1 LKKPRYRNAAQKWMA
16 QIILPGMAGF
26 PLPEVLSAFSLQL
39 KKTNLSERAASI
51 SFSFLMAI
59 PAATIFLLTLIPL
72 TPLADSIQQQ
82 MQNFI
87 SDIAPNENTARLIAR
102 FQGFLD
108 ENLNKTRIGLLSFGF
123 LWMIFSAS
131 NAMMGVIRTFD
142 RSVVEIKKSNFL
154 VKRWRAIKLTVV
166 ILFLLIGTFLI
177 LAGQNWLFDHLMEWM
192 NITNT
197 ELIWWIKSLRWL
209 FIIGLF
215 IVSIGTIYKYAPSQ
229 KKRGPLISAGAIFS
243 TVLVLMLTWLF
254 SLWVNNFVTV
264 NSLYGSIGS
273 VIIMM
278 SLIFFNS
285 LVLLLGYELNVA
297 IDQLKYQKRKAA

>member
-1 LKKPRYRNAAQKWMA
+1 MKQRTQQNFIRKRLSH
-16 QIILPGMAGF
+16 IVLPGMAGF
-26 PLPEVLSAFSLQL
+26 ALPEVMRAFLSQL

-72 TPLADSIQQQ
+72 TPLADTIQQQ
-82 MQNFI
+82 MQSFI
-87 SDIAPNENTARLIAR
+87 TDMAPNENTAKLIAR
-102 FQGFLD
+102 FQHFLD
-108 ENLNKTRIGLLSFGF
+108 ENLHKTRIGLLSFGF

-131 NAMMGVIRTFD
+131 NALMGVIRTFD
-142 RSVVEIKKSNFL
+142 RSVIELKKSNFL
-154 VKRWRAIKLTVV
+154 IKRWRAIKLTVV

-177 LAGQNWLFDHLMEWM
+177 LAGQNWLFDNLMSWLQ
-192 NITNT
+192 ITNE

-215 IVSIGTIYKYAPSQ
+215 IISIGTIYKYAPSQ
-229 KKRGPLISAGAIFS
+229 RKRGPLISAGAVFS
-243 TVLVLMLTWLF
+243 TLLVLILTWFF

-264 NSLYGSIGS
+264 NTLYGSIGS

-297 IDQLKYQKRKAA
+297 IDQLKYQKRRGS

>member
-1 LKKPRYRNAAQKWMA
+1 MKQKT
-16 QIILPGMAGF
+16 QQNFIQKRLSHIVLPGMAGF
-26 PLPEVLSAFSLQL
+26 ALPEVMRAFLSQL

-72 TPLADSIQQQ
+72 TPLADTIQQQ
-82 MQNFI
+82 MQSFI
-87 SDIAPNENTARLIAR
+87 TDMAPNENTAKLIAR
-102 FQGFLD
+102 FQHFLD
-108 ENLNKTRIGLLSFGF
+108 ENLHKTRIGLLSFGF

-131 NAMMGVIRTFD
+131 NALMGVIRTFD
-142 RSVVEIKKSNFL
+142 RSVIEPRKSNFL
-154 VKRWRAIKLTVV
+154 IKRWRAIKLTVV

-177 LAGQNWLFDHLMEWM
+177 LAGQNWLFDNLMSWLQ
-192 NITNT
+192 ITNE

-215 IVSIGTIYKYAPSQ
+215 IISIGTIYKYAPSQ
-229 KKRGPLISAGAIFS
+229 KKRGPLISAGAVFS
-243 TVLVLMLTWLF
+243 TLLVLILTWLF

-264 NSLYGSIGS
+264 NTLYGSIGS

-297 IDQLKYQKRKAA
+297 IDQLKYQKRRAA

>member
-1 LKKPRYRNAAQKWMA
+1 MKQKTR
-16 QIILPGMAGF
+16 QNFIQKRLSHIVLPGMAGF
-26 PLPEVLSAFSLQL
+26 ALPEVMRAFLSQL

-72 TPLADSIQQQ
+72 TPLADTIQQQ
-82 MQNFI
+82 MQSFI
-87 SDIAPNENTARLIAR
+87 TDIAPNENTAKLIAR
-102 FQGFLD
+102 FQHFLD
-108 ENLNKTRIGLLSFGF
+108 ENLHKTRIGLLSFGF

-131 NAMMGVIRTFD
+131 NALMGVIRTFD
-142 RSVVEIKKSNFL
+142 RSVIELKKSNFL
-154 VKRWRAIKLTVV
+154 IKRWRAIKLTVV

-177 LAGQNWLFDHLMEWM
+177 LAGQNWLFDNLMSWM
-192 NITNT
+192 QITN
-197 ELIWWIKSLRWL
+197 EDLIWWIKSLRWL

-215 IVSIGTIYKYAPSQ
+215 IISIGTIYKYAPSQ
-229 KKRGPLISAGAIFS
+229 KKRGPLISAGAVFS
-243 TVLVLMLTWLF
+243 TLLVLILTWFF

-264 NSLYGSIGS
+264 NTLYGSIGS

-297 IDQLKYQKRKAA
+297 IDQLKYQKRRGA

>member
-1 LKKPRYRNAAQKWMA
+1 MKQKTR
-16 QIILPGMAGF
+16 QNFIQKRLSHIVLPGMAGF
-26 PLPEVLSAFSLQL
+26 ALPEVMRAFLSQL

-72 TPLADSIQQQ
+72 TPLADTIQQQ
-82 MQNFI
+82 MQSFI
-87 SDIAPNENTARLIAR
+87 TDMAPNENTAKLIAR
-102 FQGFLD
+102 FQHFLD
-108 ENLNKTRIGLLSFGF
+108 ENLHKTRIGLLSFGF

-131 NAMMGVIRTFD
+131 NALMGVIRTFD
-142 RSVVEIKKSNFL
+142 RSVIELKKSNFL
-154 VKRWRAIKLTVV
+154 IKRWRAIKLTVV

-177 LAGQNWLFDHLMEWM
+177 LAGQNWLFDNLMSWM
-192 NITNT
+192 QITN
-197 ELIWWIKSLRWL
+197 EDLIWWIKSLRWL

-215 IVSIGTIYKYAPSQ
+215 IISIGTIYKYAPSQ
-229 KKRGPLISAGAIFS
+229 KKRGPLISAGAVFS
-243 TVLVLMLTWLF
+243 TLLVLILTWLF

-264 NSLYGSIGS
+264 NTLYGSIGS

-297 IDQLKYQKRKAA
+297 IDQLKYQKRRGA

>member
-1 LKKPRYRNAAQKWMA
+1 MKQKTR
-16 QIILPGMAGF
+16 QNFIQKRLSHIVLPGMAGF
-26 PLPEVLSAFSLQL
+26 ALPEVMRAFLSQL

-72 TPLADSIQQQ
+72 TPLADTIQQQ
-82 MQNFI
+82 MQSFI
-87 SDIAPNENTARLIAR
+87 TDMAPNENTAKLIAR
-102 FQGFLD
+102 FQHFLD
-108 ENLNKTRIGLLSFGF
+108 ENLHKTRIGLLSFGF

-131 NAMMGVIRTFD
+131 NALMGVIRTFD
-142 RSVVEIKKSNFL
+142 RSVIELKKSNFL
-154 VKRWRAIKLTVV
+154 IKRWRAIKLTVV

-177 LAGQNWLFDHLMEWM
+177 LAGQNWLFDNLMSWLQ
-192 NITNT
+192 ITNE

-215 IVSIGTIYKYAPSQ
+215 IISIGTIYKYAPSQ
-229 KKRGPLISAGAIFS
+229 KKRGPLISAGAVFS
-243 TVLVLMLTWLF
+243 TLLVLILTWLF

-264 NSLYGSIGS
+264 NTLYGSIGS

-297 IDQLKYQKRKAA
+297 IDQLKYQKRRAA